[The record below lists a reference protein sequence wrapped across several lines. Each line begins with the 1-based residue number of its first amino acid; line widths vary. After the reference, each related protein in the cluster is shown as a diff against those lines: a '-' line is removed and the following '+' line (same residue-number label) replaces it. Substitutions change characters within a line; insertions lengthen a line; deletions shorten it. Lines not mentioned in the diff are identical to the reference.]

1 LLMPSD
7 ITKRRCKQIRDQASE
22 YLNFWL
28 DKGLPGFM
36 LWAAIVYTSGVILHH
51 YNVLFDVDFQ
61 IITSLALSP
70 FLVVLLLYSWSLLTQ
85 DRLQVLGTEHKPLQ
99 SNAWK
104 ILTWMAWMW
113 RRPISFIILVFSVSA
128 IAVDLVMARDFVLH
142 QITLGLTTTAAL
154 VRNPSTPP
162 LGWITPISFILFL
175 LALLAVLIM
184 VVSTIKWSKETY
196 QLMPEARRLRPYIT
210 QAVCILP
217 KKGRVGNTHP
227 LILDVDFSANCKSSC
242 EDPAAKHLEVELQ
255 AAGLNVDGE
264 RRVKLCPS
272 SSLSSSIWSGCLSS
286 TGEHTISLILSV
298 ISPRTPISL
307 ETKDVIF
314 HLEHT
319 IHVEG
324 LLSAS
329 WLPILTI
336 VLSAL
341 STVTA
346 LVQAVA
352 H

>member
-1 LLMPSD
+1 MPSE

-28 DKGLPGFM
+28 YKGLPGFM

-51 YNVLFDVDFQ
+51 YNVLVDVDFQ

-70 FLVVLLLYSWSLLTQ
+70 FLVILLLYSWSLLTQ
-85 DRLQVLGTEHKPLQ
+85 DRLQVLGTEPKPIQ
-99 SNAWK
+99 SSAWK
-104 ILTWMAWMW
+104 ILTWMIGMW
-113 RRPISFIILVFSVSA
+113 RHPISFIILVYSVSL

-142 QITLGLTTTAAL
+142 QITSGLTTTAAL
-154 VRNPSTPP
+154 VRNPSTTPS
-162 LGWITPISFILFL
+162 GWITPISFILFIL
-175 LALLAVLIM
+175 SLLAVLITV
-184 VVSTIKWSKETY
+184 VVSTRKWSKETY
-196 QLMPEARRLRPYIT
+196 QLIPEARRLQPYIT
-210 QAVCILP
+210 HAVCILP

-227 LILDVDFSANCKSSC
+227 LLLDFDFSEKYKSAC
-242 EDPAAKHLEVELQ
+242 EDPTAKHLEVELQ
-255 AAGLNVDGE
+255 AAGLKVDGE
-264 RRVKLCPS
+264 RRIKLCPS
-272 SSLSSSIWSGCLSS
+272 SSLPSSIWSCCLSS

-298 ISPRTPISL
+298 VSPRTPPSQ

-314 HLEHT
+314 YLEHT

-346 LVQAVA
+346 AVQALA